1 MEWTCVK
8 ARAAAAVISLAI
20 GATMGIYVDHVCR
33 EQARIA
39 ERFLASVSIGAAFDT
54 VQSMASAAF
63 PSARLEERD
72 GSVELVIPVSYVLGG
87 RLVIASES
95 GRVIDVAM
103 RTHDAEVDLT
113 RARAT
118 AEAYGSRGG
127 RRGLYPTDVVF
138 AAVSTYVLIA
148 VAGGGLFRGVAWL
161 CGAKPA
167 LPGRVD
173 VAVVAAVALAALVLT
188 SVSRVVPTLQQV
200 WMR

>member
-1 MEWTCVK
+1 MVQV
-8 ARAAAAVISLAI
+8 AAAVISFVI
-20 GATMGIYVDHVCR
+20 GAAMAVYVDYACR

-39 ERFLASVSIGAAFDT
+39 DRFLAFVSIGAAFDT

-72 GSVELVIPVSYVLGG
+72 GNFELVIPVSYVLGG

-95 GRVIDVAM
+95 GKVVDVAM

-118 AEAYGSRGG
+118 AEAHASRGG
-127 RRGLYPTDVVF
+127 RRGLYPTDVIL
-138 AAVSTYVLIA
+138 AAVSTYMLIA
-148 VAGGGLFRGVAWL
+148 VVGGGLFCGVAWL

-173 VAVVAAVALAALVLT
+173 VAVVAAAALAALVLT

-200 WMR
+200 WMQ